1 MIFKKTLKKEQ
12 EMGASIS
19 LGCQKLMGRSGFLL
33 SKVAQRIRDNYD
45 ESLKDLGV
53 NARHAGLL
61 TILEEKG
68 SISQSELGSWAHID
82 RTTIVA
88 LIDDLEKAGFVERKE
103 HPTDRR
109 SHAIYLTAKGKEI
122 MPQIEKIAKER
133 EQEFLEPLAA
143 QEQKTLLQ
151 ILRKLVVHHYSMP
164 KETR

>member
-1 MIFKKTLKKEQ
+1 
-12 EMGASIS
+12 
-19 LGCQKLMGRSGFLL
+19 
-33 SKVAQRIRDNYD
+33 
-45 ESLKDLGV
+45 
-53 NARHAGLL
+53 LL

-68 SISQSELGSWAHID
+68 SITQSELGNWAHID

-109 SHAIYLTAKGKEI
+109 SHAIYLTVKGKEL
-122 MPQIEKIAKER
+122 MPQIEKIVKDS